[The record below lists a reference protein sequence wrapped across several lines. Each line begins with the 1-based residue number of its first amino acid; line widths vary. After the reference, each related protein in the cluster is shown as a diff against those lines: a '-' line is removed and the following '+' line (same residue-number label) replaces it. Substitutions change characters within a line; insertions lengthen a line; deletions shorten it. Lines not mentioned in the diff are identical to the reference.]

1 MSIRLR
7 ITLMIFA
14 VMAFVAISAN
24 FLSSNLNIE
33 TFYKVIDDNMNNNFK
48 IIANNF
54 EYKFYSSKEE
64 SAKLAYSSALTFNT
78 IDKRNDIYLQDN
90 ASNFL
95 LKDINEYN
103 PYTDRTISILFIP
116 NYELAFNETP
126 KSYTINTKT
135 SNFIISSN
143 DINGIWSNLNI
154 YSPTNVNYKTFLS
167 SMNNKTLLN
176 ISTAIIDNNN
186 TIIGA
191 ANVAIS
197 FDYTNNNN
205 IKNILDIESSELLVI
220 NKNDLT
226 IVNSKYNG
234 LNRNKLDIIYPVYYQ
249 LFNSNLAQ
257 DEIITEDINI
267 YGKNYRVYIK
277 SISDVLN
284 IAMLIPNSYYDS
296 QIRYM
301 NRSIV
306 YTIIMVFVISAIIIG
321 FFIKIIFSSLTRISD
336 VVGDAINNK
345 DLSVDIPEISGGDE
359 ISEMTRWMGVLNN
372 SFQFTISNIK
382 KSISISKKQSDRFTN
397 QISSNADIIHNINDS
412 VENIKNNINE
422 ELNNLE
428 IVENSNKN
436 ILEYIDINSNNI
448 DEIDRDTKELQEKII
463 KEGDSI
469 EQIAVSVE
477 QMSKTIEGIDNI
489 IFNASNKTKDLHIAS
504 IKSKDKM
511 QATSTATSDLR
522 NALGFISNFVSSIR
536 NIAHQTNLL
545 AMNAAIEAAHAGKY
559 SSGFA
564 VVAEEIRKLSEVSN
578 EQADNANKVLQT
590 IEEKIIVTSN
600 DLTESTAQ
608 FDMLARDVQ
617 EVTEIMGSVH
627 NSSVEQLK
635 AINEIVNSITAISNS
650 SDNIKKQY
658 INVASKLGD
667 IKNNINTLNSLSV
680 SASKSMAK
688 LKTTSNAIYE
698 GIDKIYSNSN
708 ELSNYANTMSK
719 FALDNNKILEDLNN
733 EISKYNI
740 DTTKSSS
747 ATTTQRVRGISLIIL
762 KDFVKEKFGEDG
774 YQKWLTAMEPA
785 SSLIFKNDISIKEW
799 YPFMAGFHNPHKL
812 VCDLFYDGDKA
823 GIRDIAEYHYNR
835 LIPRYFNIIL
845 LFVPRYF
852 ILRYV
857 AEVIFKE
864 IHDPV
869 RIEVIKSRKRLLVAH
884 MKNFTGNPEI
894 LELSLMAWSSLL
906 LGSITHVKSS
916 LEITKSIKDGEL
928 YTEFVLKW

>member
-14 VMAFVAISAN
+14 VMAFVAISSN

-54 EYKFYSSKEE
+54 ENKFYASQEE
-64 SAKLAYSSALTFNT
+64 VNKLSYRSALTFNT
-78 IDKRNDIYLQDN
+78 VDRRTDTYLNDN

-95 LKDINEYN
+95 MQNINESN
-103 PYTDRTISILFIP
+103 PYIDRMLSILFIP
-116 NYELAFNETP
+116 NYTLGFNELP
-126 KSYTINTKT
+126 KSYNINTKT
-135 SNFIISSN
+135 TNFTIITN
-143 DINGIWSNLNI
+143 DANGIWSNLNT
-154 YSPTNVNYKTFLS
+154 YSPTDVYYKTFLS
-167 SMNNKTLLN
+167 SMFNRTLFN
-176 ISTAIIDNNN
+176 ISKTIIENN
-186 TIIGA
+186 TIIGV
-191 ANVAIS
+191 ANVALF
-197 FDYTNNNN
+197 FDYTNTSE
-205 IKNILDIESSELLVI
+205 IKNIFDIDSSELLII

-226 IVNSKYNG
+226 IINSKDNR
-234 LNRNKLDIIYPVYYQ
+234 LNKSKLDIIYPVYYQ
-249 LFNSNLAQ
+249 LFNSNLAK
-257 DEIITEDINI
+257 DEIVTENVNI
-267 YGKNYRVYIK
+267 YGKDYRVYIK

-284 IAMLIPNSYYDS
+284 IVMLIPNSYYDS
-296 QIRYM
+296 QISYM

-321 FFIKIIFSSLTRISD
+321 FFIKLIFSSLTRISD
-336 VVGDAINNK
+336 IVGDSINNK
-345 DLSVDIPEISGGDE
+345 DLSVDIPELSGGDE
-359 ISEMTRWMGVLNN
+359 VSEITRWMGILSGN
-372 SFQFTISNIK
+372 FQATIASIK
-382 KSISISKKQSDRFTN
+382 KIISISKKQSDRFTN
-397 QISSNADIIHNINDS
+397 QISSNADIINNINDS
-412 VENIKNNINE
+412 IENIKTNINE

-469 EQIAVSVE
+469 DQISVSVE

-489 IFNASNKTKDLHIAS
+489 IFNASNKAKELHIAS
-504 IKSKDKM
+504 MKSKEKM

-635 AINEIVNSITAISNS
+635 AINEIVNSITTISSS

-667 IKNNINTLNSLSV
+667 IKNNINTLNTLSV

-688 LKTTSNAIYE
+688 LRTTSNAIYE
-698 GIDKIYSNSN
+698 NIDKIYSNSN
-708 ELSNYANTMSK
+708 ELSTYANTMTR
-719 FALDNNKILEDLNN
+719 FANDNNKILTDLND
-733 EISKYNI
+733 EISKYTIN
-740 DTTKSSS
+740 TKSSS

-762 KDFVKEKFGEDG
+762 KDFVREKFGEDG

-812 VCDLFYDGDKA
+812 VCDLFYDGDNA
-823 GIRDIAEYHYNR
+823 GIRDIAEYHYSR
-835 LIPRYFNIIL
+835 LIPKYFNIIL
-845 LFVPRYF
+845 LFVPRYY

>member
-14 VMAFVAISAN
+14 VMAFVAISSN

-54 EYKFYSSKEE
+54 ENKFYASREE
-64 SAKLAYSSALTFNT
+64 VNKLAYRSALTFNT
-78 IDKRNDIYLQDN
+78 ADKRNDTYLNDN

-95 LKDINEYN
+95 MENVNESN
-103 PYTDRTISILFIP
+103 PYIDRVLSILFIP
-116 NYELAFNETP
+116 NYTLAFNELP
-126 KSYTINTKT
+126 KSYNINTKT
-135 SNFIISSN
+135 TNFSIITN
-143 DINGIWSNLNI
+143 DINGIWSNLNT
-154 YSPTNVNYKTFLS
+154 YSPTDVYYKTFLS
-167 SMNNKTLLN
+167 SMFNRTLFN
-176 ISTAIIDNNN
+176 ISKTIVENNS
-186 TIIGA
+186 IIGV
-191 ANVAIS
+191 ANVALL
-197 FDYTNNNN
+197 FDYANSSE
-205 IKNILDIESSELLVI
+205 IKNIFDINSSELLII

-226 IVNSKYNG
+226 IINSRDNR
-234 LNRNKLDIIYPVYYQ
+234 LNKSKLDIIYPVYYQ
-249 LFNSNLAQ
+249 LFNSNLAK
-257 DEIITEDINI
+257 DEIVTENINL
-267 YGKNYRVYIK
+267 YGKDYRVYIR
-277 SISDVLN
+277 SISDV
-284 IAMLIPNSYYDS
+284 
-296 QIRYM
+296 
-301 NRSIV
+301 
-306 YTIIMVFVISAIIIG
+306 SAIIIG
-321 FFIKIIFSSLTRISD
+321 FFIKLIFSSLTRISD
-336 VVGDAINNK
+336 IVGDSINNK
-345 DLSVDIPEISGGDE
+345 DLSVDIPELSGGDE
-359 ISEMTRWMGVLNN
+359 VSEITRWMGILSGN
-372 SFQFTISNIK
+372 FQATIASIK
-382 KSISISKKQSDRFTN
+382 KIISISKKQSDRFTN
-397 QISSNADIIHNINDS
+397 QISSNADIINNINDS
-412 VENIKNNINE
+412 IENIKTNINE

-469 EQIAVSVE
+469 EQISVSVE

-489 IFNASNKTKDLHIAS
+489 IFNASNKAKDLHIAS
-504 IKSKDKM
+504 MKSKEKM

-635 AINEIVNSITAISNS
+635 AINEIVNSITTISS
-650 SDNIKKQY
+650 SSENIKKQY
-658 INVASKLGD
+658 IGVASKLGD

-688 LKTTSNAIYE
+688 LRTTSNAIYE
-698 GIDKIYSNSN
+698 NIDKIYTNSN
-708 ELSNYANTMSK
+708 ELSTYANTMNR
-719 FALDNNKILEDLNN
+719 FANDNNKILTDLND
-733 EISKYNI
+733 EISKYTIN
-740 DTTKSSS
+740 TKVSS
-747 ATTTQRVRGISLIIL
+747 AATTQRVRGISLIIL

-812 VCDLFYDGDKA
+812 VCDLFYDGDNA

-835 LIPRYFNIIL
+835 LIPKYFNIIL
-845 LFVPRYF
+845 LFVPRYY